1 MGMGGESLKN
11 HSTPWYALLV
21 CSLFLMTLP
30 LSAQTEIAIEDD
42 EPAPT
47 KATTTAP
54 AQAAPAQSAPA
65 KTTSSQEQEEEG
77 AIEVE
82 EETEEKVEE
91 KKAVPEEVAEEETS
105 STEEEEG
112 SANVGAMRPLYEAG
126 IKAYRQKNYWRAI
139 TLLSKASETKDKATP
154 KYYYA
159 EAHAMMGVIFQFYL
173 KNPTK
178 ACRQYQ
184 LALKIDPKTRTA
196 LKYRGKVCR

>member
-1 MGMGGESLKN
+1 MAMGGESLKN
-11 HSTPWYALLV
+11 HPTPWYALLV
-21 CSLFLMTLP
+21 CSLFLAALP

-54 AQAAPAQSAPA
+54 VQAAPAQSAPA
-65 KTTSSQEQEEEG
+65 KTAAPSQEQEEEG

-82 EETEEKVEE
+82 EEGEEKAEE
-91 KKAVPEEVAEEETS
+91 KTSTSEEATEGPQASEEQEESTS
-105 STEEEEG
+105 MG
-112 SANVGAMRPLYEAG
+112 VMRPLYEAG

-139 TLLSKASETKDKATP
+139 TLLSKASETKDKTTP

-173 KNPTK
+173 KNPGK
-178 ACRQYQ
+178 ACRHYQ

>member
-1 MGMGGESLKN
+1 LKN
-11 HSTPWYALLV
+11 HPTPWYALLV
-21 CSLFLMTLP
+21 CSLFLTALP

-47 KATTTAP
+47 KATTAAP
-54 AQAAPAQSAPA
+54 AQAAPVQSAPA
-65 KTTSSQEQEEEG
+65 KTSAPSEEQEEEG

-82 EETEEKVEE
+82 EEAEEKAEE
-91 KKAVPEEVAEEETS
+91 KKAAPEETAEEGTS
-105 STEEEEG
+105 SVEEEEAP
-112 SANVGAMRPLYEAG
+112 SSIGAMRPLYEAG

-139 TLLSKASETKDKATP
+139 TLLSKASETKDKGTP

-159 EAHAMMGVIFQFYL
+159 EAHAMMGVIFQFHL
-173 KNPTK
+173 KNATK
-178 ACRQYQ
+178 ACRHYQ